1 MSAVLMQDGQ
11 PVGVT
16 TCMATPPAGTTN
28 PVPTLGP
35 PEEPQGENPKLLPY
49 SEEKRTNFVVTAVLT
64 KFVRFSSE

>member
-1 MSAVLMQDGQ
+1 MQDGQ

-16 TCMATPPAGTTN
+16 AGMATPPAGATN
-28 PVPTLGP
+28 PVPGLGP
-35 PEEPQGENPKLLPY
+35 PEEPQGENPELLPY